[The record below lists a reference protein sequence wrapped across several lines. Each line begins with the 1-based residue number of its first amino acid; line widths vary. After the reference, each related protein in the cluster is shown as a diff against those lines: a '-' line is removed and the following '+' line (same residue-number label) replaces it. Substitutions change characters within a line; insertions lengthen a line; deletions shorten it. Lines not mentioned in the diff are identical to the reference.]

1 MPTRTIDDRRWVLAS
16 CLWQHKVVA
25 RDAQHLSL
33 DLRNV
38 TKRYAPDAPN
48 AVDGIDLAVSHGEI
62 FGLLGPNGAGKT
74 TTIGIATTRVRPS
87 AGTVIVTGVDVRARP
102 AVAKRHIGVVTQF
115 NTLDRACTVEEN
127 LYFHGRFFGMSR
139 RTAHTRA
146 ASLLTS
152 FGMRDRGRTM
162 VAELS
167 GGLARRTQLACALMH
182 HPDVLFL
189 DEPTTGLDPQSRIAL
204 WESVRSLREAEGM
217 AVVLTTHYI
226 EEADALCDRVA
237 VMNNGKILVCD
248 TPEQI
253 KRDSGDGV
261 LVTLRLREASPA
273 LVAQLRALEGVDAV
287 DPDHDVIRVHVT
299 GADGIVP
306 HVVALAGADL
316 RDLAIAEPSLET
328 AFIALTGRALV
339 P

>member
-1 MPTRTIDDRRWVLAS
+1 MAPDS
-16 CLWQHKVVA
+16 S
-25 RDAQHLSL
+25 HLSL
-33 DLRNV
+33 DLRDV
-38 TKRYAPDAPN
+38 VKRYAPDAPN
-48 AVDGIDLAVSHGEI
+48 AVDHIDLAVSHGEI

-74 TTIGIATTRVRPS
+74 TTIGIATTRVRPTS
-87 AGTVIVTGVDVRARP
+87 GTVFVTGVNVRAHP
-102 AVAKRHIGVVTQF
+102 SVAKRHIGVVTQF

-127 LYFHGRFFGMSR
+127 LYFHGRFFGMPR
-139 RTAHTRA
+139 RSAHARA
-146 ASLLTS
+146 QSLLTS
-152 FGMRDRGRTM
+152 FGIGDRGRTM

-182 HPDVLFL
+182 HPQVLFL
-189 DEPTTGLDPQSRIAL
+189 DEPTTGLDPQARIAL
-204 WESVRSLREAEGM
+204 WESVRNLRAAEGM

-237 VMNNGKILVCD
+237 VMNNGKVLVCD
-248 TPEQI
+248 TPDQI

-261 LVTLRLREASPA
+261 LVTLRLRHANPA
-273 LVAQLRALEGVDAV
+273 LAEQLRALDGVGAV
-287 DPDHDVIRVHVT
+287 DPDDDVIRVHVIA
-299 GADGIVP
+299 GDGVVP

-316 RDLAIAEPSLET
+316 RDLVVAEPSLET

>member
-1 MPTRTIDDRRWVLAS
+1 
-16 CLWQHKVVA
+16 LWQHTTVTA
-25 RDAQHLSL
+25 EAQPLSL
-33 DLRNV
+33 DLRGV
-38 TKRYAPDAPN
+38 VKRYAPDAPN
-48 AVDGIDLAVSHGEI
+48 AVDGIDLSVARGEI

-74 TTIGIATTRVRPS
+74 TTIGIATTRVRPT
-87 AGTVIVTGVDVRARP
+87 AGTVIVTGVDVRAHP
-102 AVAKRHIGVVTQF
+102 SVAKRHIGVVTQF

-139 RTAHTRA
+139 HTAHARA
-146 ASLLTS
+146 SSLLES
-152 FGMRDRGRTM
+152 FGIGDRGRTM

-182 HPDVLFL
+182 HPEVLFL
-189 DEPTTGLDPQSRIAL
+189 DEPTTGLDPQSRMAL
-204 WESVRSLREAEGM
+204 WDSVRGLREAEGM

-248 TPEQI
+248 TPEHI

-261 LVTLRLREASPA
+261 LVTLRLRGANPA
-273 LVAQLRALEGVDAV
+273 LAERLRTLDGVGAVDA
-287 DPDHDVIRVHVT
+287 DHETIRVHVT
-299 GADGIVP
+299 GTDGIVP
-306 HVVALAGADL
+306 QVVALAGADL
-316 RDLAIAEPSLET
+316 RDLAVAEPSLET
-328 AFIALTGRALV
+328 AFIALTGRALI

>member
-1 MPTRTIDDRRWVLAS
+1 
-16 CLWQHKVVA
+16 LWQHTTVTAEV
-25 RDAQHLSL
+25 QPLSL
-33 DLRNV
+33 DLRDV
-38 TKRYAPDAPN
+38 VKRYAPDAPN
-48 AVDGIDLAVSHGEI
+48 AVDGIDLTVAHGEI

-74 TTIGIATTRVRPS
+74 TTIGIATTRVRPT
-87 AGTVIVTGVDVRARP
+87 AGTVIVTGVDVRAHP
-102 AVAKRHIGVVTQF
+102 SVAKRHIGVVTQF

-139 RTAHTRA
+139 HTAHARA
-146 ASLLTS
+146 ASLLES
-152 FGMRDRGRTM
+152 FGIGDRGRTM

-182 HPDVLFL
+182 HPEVLFL
-189 DEPTTGLDPQSRIAL
+189 DEPTTGLDPQSRMAL
-204 WESVRSLREAEGM
+204 WDSVRNLREVEGM

-237 VMNNGKILVCD
+237 IMHAGKILVCD
-248 TPEQI
+248 APARI

-261 LVTLRLREASPA
+261 LVTLRLREANPA
-273 LVAQLRALEGVDAV
+273 LAEQLRTLDGVGAVDA
-287 DPDHDVIRVHVT
+287 DNDTIRVHVT
-299 GADGIVP
+299 GTDGVVP
-306 HVVALAGADL
+306 HVVALAGTDL
-316 RDLAIAEPSLET
+316 RDLAVAEPSLET